1 MKHTHLALAA
11 LILAAP
17 AAWAGNPNLVLNGD
31 FSQTTNGAGNSTG
44 LGEFIPTGGFN
55 HESSLSVTSIADWN
69 TINTSSNQGA
79 PFLFVVD
86 PTTLDTTGFLDSWDY
101 GARHLWGTA
110 NGGNDP
116 ITAPPGGQTTA
127 LLMDGDY
134 NITPI
139 YQALSGLVVG
149 QKYNVSFEWAAG
161 QWSGFNG
168 NTTENIEVGLGGVI
182 KNSAGYVDPTTGR
195 SEFQLGSHDFSGW
208 MSYSAN
214 FVYGGNPTAM
224 NYGLDYTGE
233 TFTAAADWL
242 TFIAQ
247 GTPAGEP
254 PTVLMTGL
262 SVTQIPITSTVPEPM
277 SWALMIVGVGGLGFV
292 ARRRR
297 ALVAA

>member
-1 MKHTHLALAA
+1 MKHINLALAA
-11 LILAAP
+11 FMLAAP
-17 AAWAGNPNLVLNGD
+17 AAWAGNPNLVLNWD

-44 LGEFIPTGGFN
+44 LGEFIPTGGVN
-55 HESSLSVTSIADWN
+55 HDPSLSLTGIDDWN
-69 TINTSSNQGA
+69 TILTGNQGA

-101 GARHLWGTA
+101 GYRHLWGSH
-110 NGGNDP
+110 NGGNDV
-116 ITAPPGGQTTA
+116 IAPAPTGQTTA

-139 YQALSGLVVG
+139 YQALSGLVKG

-161 QWSGFNG
+161 QWSQNTGK
-168 NTTENIEVGLGGVI
+168 TTENIEVGLGGVI
-182 KNSAGYVDPTTGR
+182 KNSAGYVNPVTGR

-214 FVYGGNPTAM
+214 FVYNGVDTLM

-233 TFTAAADWL
+233 TFDAMPNWL

-262 SVTQIPITSTVPEPM
+262 NVTQIPITSVVPEPA
-277 SWALMIVGVGGLGFV
+277 SWAMMILGVGGLGFV
-292 ARRRR
+292 ARCRR
-297 ALVAA
+297 ALAMA